1 MQRVAGIIVLACAAI
16 VTAAAQQGVEP
27 PPVIFRSEVNY
38 VEVDASVTNAAGEI
52 VNDLTERDFEVLE
65 DGRAQKLATFS
76 SVVLPIERAAPSLF
90 AGRPIEP
97 DVRTNRAIEGRIYL
111 IVLDDLHTAFER
123 SPRVKAAARRFVE
136 QAVGLTDVAA
146 IVFTG
151 RNDASQDFTSN
162 QRLLLE
168 AVDRF
173 SGRKLRSA
181 AMAQL
186 DGVTEQMIG
195 TPQSVQPVAQ
205 TVIGADIDK
214 DERAFRARSAMASI
228 RKLSEFLAGI
238 RGRRK
243 AMLLFGEGVDYDI
256 DQAMG
261 TAGATASI
269 VIEDIRSAIAAAQR
283 GNVAVYTIDPRGLF
297 DSADAFVETAFVL
310 HDENPGAS
318 SRQAVDARAQG
329 RRIADT
335 HVDETSLRSEVR
347 IAQESLRAIALDTG
361 GFSVLNTN
369 EFASAFDRI
378 IQENSSYYLLG
389 YYPSND
395 KRDGRLRR
403 VDVKVKRPGLTVRA
417 RSGYVAAKRKPAAAA
432 PAADSASRHLIEALG
447 SPLPVSDVQMTVF
460 VAAFKGT
467 APHTTIAYALEIDAS
482 QFAFTERAG
491 VWTDQIEVIHTAATP
506 DGKLTP
512 GERQRLNL
520 ALDAETYARVK
531 SGGLRVIGQ
540 IDLLPG
546 RYQLR
551 FAAGDGSGRAG
562 NVLYDADVPDFTQDA
577 LTISSVALTSQQSA
591 NAMGTVRPKNLLTDY
606 LPGPPVATR
615 QFHQGDRLS
624 LFAEVYENLVSS
636 QSHQVVIR
644 TQLRD
649 LTGAVVA
656 QATESRASADLR
668 GPSGGYGVSAD
679 LSLAGIPPGLYF
691 LHLDAQV
698 QTAGLPTVTKNV
710 QLRVI
715 R

>member
-1 MQRVAGIIVLACAAI
+1 MQRVVGIIAIACAAV

-38 VEVDASVTNAAGEI
+38 VEVDASVTNAAGQV
-52 VNDLTERDFEVLE
+52 VNDLTAGDFEVLE
-65 DGRAQKLATFS
+65 DGRPQKLATFS
-76 SVVLPIERAAPSLF
+76 SVELPIERAAPSLF

-97 DVRTNRAIEGRIYL
+97 DVRTNRGVEGRIYL

-123 SPRVKAAARRFVE
+123 SPRVKAAARRFIE

-146 IVFTG
+146 VVFTG
-151 RNDASQDFTSN
+151 RNDASQDFTGN
-162 QRLLLE
+162 QRLLLQ

-181 AMAQL
+181 AMTQL
-186 DGVTEQMIG
+186 DGVTEQMVG
-195 TPQSVQPVAQ
+195 TPQSATPVAQ
-205 TVIGADIDK
+205 TVVGADINK

-228 RKLSEFLAGI
+228 RKLSEFLAAV

-261 TAGATASI
+261 TEGATASI

-297 DSADAFVETAFVL
+297 DPADAFVETAFVM

-318 SRQAVDARAQG
+318 GRQAVDARAQG

-335 HVDETSLRSEVR
+335 HVDETSLRSELR
-347 IAQESLRAIALDTG
+347 IAQESLRAIATDTG

-369 EFASAFDRI
+369 EFATAFDRI

-389 YYPSND
+389 YYPTNE
-395 KRDGRLRR
+395 KRDGRIRR

-417 RSGYVAAKRKPAAAA
+417 RSGYVALKGKPVSSAAAT
-432 PAADSASRHLIEALG
+432 DSASRHVVEALG
-447 SPLPVSDVQMTVF
+447 SPLPVSDVPMTVF

-467 APHTTIAYALEIDAS
+467 APNTTIAYALEIDAS
-482 QFAFTERAG
+482 KFAFTEHDGLWADE
-491 VWTDQIEVIHTAATP
+491 VEVIHTAATP

-531 SGGLRVIGQ
+531 AGGLRVIGQ
-540 IDLLPG
+540 IELLPG

-551 FAAGDGSGRAG
+551 FAAGDHTGRAG
-562 NVLYDADVPDFTQDA
+562 NVLYDLDVPDFTHDA

-591 NAMGTVRPKNLLTDY
+591 NAMGTVRPKNPLADY

-636 QSHQVVIR
+636 QLHQVVIR

-649 LTGAVVA
+649 LTGTVVA
-656 QATESRASADLR
+656 QTTEARGSADLH
-668 GPSGGYGVSAD
+668 GPRGGYGVRAD
-679 LSLAGIPPGLYF
+679 LSLAGVPTGLYF
-691 LHLDAQV
+691 LHLDAQA
-698 QTAGLPTVTKNV
+698 QIAGLPSVTRDV